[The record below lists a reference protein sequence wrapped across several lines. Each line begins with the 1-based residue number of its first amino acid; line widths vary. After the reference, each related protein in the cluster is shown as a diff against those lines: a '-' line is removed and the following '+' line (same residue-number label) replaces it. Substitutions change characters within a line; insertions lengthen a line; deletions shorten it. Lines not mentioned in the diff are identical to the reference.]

1 MRTLTAVT
9 LALATAT
16 AAPAIAAAQQMSP
29 PVLTEQS
36 PDQVLSDKYI
46 GADVVAGSPEGVESV
61 GKVSDLV
68 LGPDN
73 KIVGVIVDVGGFLG
87 VAAKPVGLSWASLSE
102 EQNDGEL
109 MLRTSLSRAEL
120 EEAPEFKTL
129 EAKQVES
136 DQNMMEQEQ
145 PPATLPAQ

>member
-29 PVLTEQS
+29 PILAEQS

-46 GADVVAGSPEGVESV
+46 GAEVVAGSAEGVESV
-61 GKVSDLV
+61 GKVSELV

-73 KIVGVIVDVGGFLG
+73 KIVGVVVDIGGFLG
-87 VAAKPVGLSWASLSE
+87 IAAKPVGLSWAALSE
-102 EQNDGEL
+102 EQSDGEL
-109 MLRTSLSRAEL
+109 MLRTSLTRQEL

-136 DQNMMEQEQ
+136 DQKMMEQEQ

>member
-16 AAPAIAAAQQMSP
+16 AVPAIAAAQQMSP
-29 PVLTEQS
+29 PVMAEQS

-46 GADVVAGSPEGVESV
+46 GAEVVAGSPEGVESV
-61 GKVSDLV
+61 GTVSDLV

-136 DQNMMEQEQ
+136 DQKMMEQEQ